1 MTIVLN
7 VHKQNEGNNNNTK
20 DSFQKE
26 MEQVLHHSPKYHM
39 IILLGDFNAKLI
51 VNSVIPKTLAVKN
64 IMFPH

>member
-1 MTIVLN
+1 VTIVLN
-7 VHKQNEGNNNNTK
+7 VHTQNEDNNNNTK

-26 MEQVLHHSPKYHM
+26 TEQVLHHSPRYHM

-64 IMFPH
+64 TMFLH